1 MTGELHVVLVSPQ
14 TLFVQRPCTHEKTDT
29 TKINRGYSYGGVVCS
44 FACVPFCMEPGHGH
58 GDHCFFF
65 QTPFVD
71 CKRCSHKKA

>member
-1 MTGELHVVLVSPQ
+1 MSRWCLQKPFLCNVRALMK
-14 TLFVQRPCTHEKTDT
+14 KTDT
-29 TKINRGYSYGGVVCS
+29 TKINRGYLYGEVVCS